1 MMKVRI
7 INFLELVIIMIIPS
21 TSSSLLVQESKLY
34 NYDYFLYIFIINI
47 FSIIYFQNIL
57 SIENNDYLSQF
68 DVTDVDL

>member
-34 NYDYFLYIFIINI
+34 NYDYSLYIFIINI